1 MIWDPAAE
9 DRPGGGGRM
18 IRVLIA
24 EDRPVGV
31 SG

>member
-1 MIWDPAAE
+1 MIWVLIAE

-18 IRVLIA
+18 LRVLIA

-31 SG
+31 GG